1 MTRAVK
7 PVQLLARKGK
17 AYGDSVP
24 GLSWPAAGSHDTAAS
39 RQTIAFWHG
48 FDMIPALRSRPMNP
62 TLDQQEA
69 IDRIFFNSLYGDKV
83 SVLCGYAGTGKTFT
97 TACLINRFIAAKLNV
112 AMAAPTHK
120 AARQIRRAM
129 LALDVN
135 LEPITLASLLGLK
148 PVTCQET
155 GSQMFIPDGTR
166 NKLTPGQ
173 QRFDPDQ
180 GRFVPVPDIDVVIV
194 DETSMVSAELY
205 RLLMT
210 SLAGRPVVFVGDD
223 RQLFPIKEKNTCPA
237 FYESLSTYRLTEVL
251 RHDGAILKLATETRA
266 LDVGRARFQ
275 SSEGGGTKVVAYK
288 YKEDWLQ
295 SMLEHAE
302 RSAQSDD
309 PDIFR
314 VLCWANRSV
323 RSMNERIH
331 SRRYGVDAADF
342 VPGMQ
347 CVTVDPYIDSAT
359 DSVILHS
366 TADILIVTAVTST
379 LRPIKSF
386 TDQLGMPTDE
396 PMPADLK
403 DILDAEPIYRC
414 WDLEISIVDS
424 DNIDELVQVDVL
436 HKDSQKD
443 WDSTQG
449 RIAACAKSY
458 GYKGDRATRASI
470 WRLFHRRKGQ
480 LAYIQP
486 STALTIHKSQGSTF
500 DTVFLHPDIDGG
512 HSRKT
517 AEQNQLAYVGI
528 TRASREL
535 HVVADRWR

>member
-1 MTRAVK
+1 M
-7 PVQLLARKGK
+7 
-17 AYGDSVP
+17 D
-24 GLSWPAAGSHDTAAS
+24 
-39 RQTIAFWHG
+39 
-48 FDMIPALRSRPMNP
+48 P
-62 TLDQQEA
+62 TPDQQEA
-69 IDRIFFNSLYGDKV
+69 IDRIVFNSLCGDKM

-97 TACLINRFIAAKLNV
+97 TARLIDRFIAAGLNV

-120 AARQIRRAM
+120 AARQIWRAM
-129 LALDVN
+129 LALGVN
-135 LEPITLASLLGLK
+135 LEPVTLHSLLGLR
-148 PVTCQET
+148 PYRCQET
-155 GSQMFIPDGTR
+155 GKDIFKPDGTI
-166 NKLTPGQ
+166 NKLTRG
-173 QRFDPDQ
+173 REKYDPDERQ
-180 GRFVPVPDIDVVIV
+180 YVSVLDIDIVIV
-194 DETSMVSAELY
+194 DEASMVSTELY

-210 SLAGRPVVFVGDD
+210 SLDGRPVVFVGDD
-223 RQLFPIKEKNTCPA
+223 RQLFPVGESNPCPA
-237 FYESLSTYRLTEVL
+237 FYESLSTYKLTKVL
-251 RHDGAILKLATETRA
+251 RHDGAILKLATETRS
-266 LDVGRARFQ
+266 LDVGRARFRN
-275 SSEGGGTKVVAYK
+275 SEGGGTKVVAYK

-309 PDIFR
+309 PDMFR

-331 SRRYGVDAADF
+331 RRRYGVDAPEF

-347 CVTVDPYIDSAT
+347 CVTTDPYVNSAT
-359 DSVILHS
+359 NTVILHS
-366 TADILIVTAVTST
+366 TADVLIVTAAVSI
-379 LRPIKSF
+379 LQPVKSF
-386 TDQLGMPTDE
+386 ADRLGMPTSE
-396 PMPADLK
+396 RLPEDLK

-414 WDLEISIVDS
+414 WDLEISVVDT
-424 DNIDELVQVDVL
+424 DDIDELLQVDVL

-443 WDSTQG
+443 WDKTQG

-458 GYKGDRATRASI
+458 GYKGDKETRRKI
-470 WRLFHRRKGQ
+470 WDLFHRRKGQ